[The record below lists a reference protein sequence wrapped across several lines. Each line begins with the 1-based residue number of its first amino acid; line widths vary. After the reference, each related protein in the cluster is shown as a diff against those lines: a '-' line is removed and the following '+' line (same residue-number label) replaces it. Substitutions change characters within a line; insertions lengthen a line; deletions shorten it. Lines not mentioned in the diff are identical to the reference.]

1 MTEKKKKK
9 KSRSTRPTISARAKA
24 RARAEKAEEIKQ
36 AEEAEKSV
44 PIAVLDDNGH
54 LVGTR
59 RGKPSANDVILP
71 DDCDLPTN
79 GTYKWVSDQKCF
91 LPLGTGFP
99 RVAAK
104 PPVSETQVLYLLA
117 SAIGE
122 ELLPKEVQ
130 DWMRWYEKNLKKR
143 EEELQARARKMREQ

>member
-1 MTEKKKKK
+1 MTERKSKKKTKK
-9 KSRSTRPTISARAKA
+9 KSK
-24 RARAEKAEEIKQ
+24 K
-36 AEEAEKSV
+36 KSV
-44 PIAVLDDNGH
+44 LIAVLDKNGH

-59 RGKPSANDVILP
+59 RDEPNADDVVLP
-71 DDCDLPTN
+71 DDCDLPLN
-79 GTYKWVSDQKCF
+79 GTYKWMPDQKCF
-91 LPLGTGFP
+91 MPLGTGFP